1 MLTTSAAIPVKAEP
15 TPIPLDAERIDA
27 SMLSEGNVFYVGTAA
42 ANLAEEDAVYEFP
55 VYREGDLSGEASVTV
70 HTVDMTAVYGE
81 DYEIVDANAEI
92 DGDGRSVLETLVT
105 DAQNESEESPDSSV
119 TDTADT
125 EPDTPDYGLEKI
137 LAEND
142 YASEAE
148 EDPDGGAEEKS
159 LRELKE
165 EQTGEDTRDPYYSET
180 SESITQEMVQAL
192 VPEAM
197 QSVKYSS
204 EFTLTFAPDEAEKTI
219 RFRLIDD
226 NKSEGAE
233 GFSIV
238 LLNPENAELCS
249 PFSMA
254 ATIADD
260 EPVVHSAVTFS
271 NKSYR
276 SKDGQVSVKITRKG
290 AEYSLCKFI
299 LRSSGDTAVSDE
311 NYSEINDEIVFLP
324 YETEKNIDIPV
335 RGSGEFKLL
344 ICELSACEE
353 GKYTEAAI
361 KIDEPEDGEISP
373 LAATAQIASLD
384 EGVQSV
390 AEGKKPTPSEAD
402 VMQEVTVNGRD
413 CMLCYNLPSGWPAVH
428 PTMGYIYELGYD
440 VPPEVGVYYFPPDE
454 AHGGN
459 FVYDLRYGDSADTGG
474 SVETSVYS
482 HDDGMDDMTKNY
494 AHIKYYNQIMWEQG
508 GRFARSKDK
517 FFEPIYFQF
526 AVPNWVEYDS
536 GGNGNR
542 IRFSLGRNLDGDSSV
557 INELYGDV
565 DDEYVGTGDTNGTYN
580 SEMKPGR
587 IKLTESDPSVKYYVQ
602 VTSIDHDSW
611 CPKSYMRYYGMAAM
625 YKRYD
630 IQVKDASSLTYKRG
644 WNKDKN
650 DYDTYAFM
658 PFQVSTDNGVDVGD
672 SKYRGVYANIDE
684 ASQNMV
690 IDVKTAGI
698 DNHNGIFGT
707 ISGYDIMLTPGDSQ
721 NQVKLSYPEDFL
733 NFVNTTYGGDVYNA
747 EYDKVHANLN
757 QIVTDKY
764 FISWIG
770 KNEKRTY
777 SDGSDYDGYHQ
788 KLDITP
794 RADYLPI
801 NVTVLSPIVNEGDH
815 NDGAFVDPNL
825 TVGEHKFN
833 VGDQLNMEAI
843 AYDTSRYEAVGYA
856 VSYDKGI
863 TWDFIA
869 SEENRDTLFLEQNYV
884 TEGYTVRPLIVEK
897 KNRIEIIYDNGA
909 ENYLEVQNLISKDEL
924 KRIIDSEDEAN
935 KAADEELLDRNFIDM
950 SLATSE
956 SGASDTSSS
965 EPLTGA
971 AELAARLNPTVG
983 NIYTIN
989 IMSRE
994 DENYIYRPII
1004 THKGNAASAGPY
1016 TTNSYNLTA
1025 GQLAGDNVIH
1035 ISYKKVAKKELT
1047 SFNLKGSLLIKSN
1060 TIRNTTYATTSTAA
1074 SGYTVSAGAGTQS
1087 ESTETSKN
1095 ENYQPYKYTIDG
1107 VSAAVGEDGTFLL
1120 EGVHG
1125 QAGDVITVMA
1135 SNDIFG
1141 GQVVNVTLSDRGG
1154 VDRESGNFIVNM
1166 QKVEIAYP
1174 EFAPSFAGVSYRYTG
1189 GEVDDTDN
1197 TISISDKLLTLQ
1209 FSVNPNG
1216 HTVKKVMVN
1225 IVSTTGATTEYTA
1238 EQSSSDSNSYTVE
1251 IEGLTET
1258 AHSGDRIYAYIVAD
1272 DGQTATS
1279 DELDDNGNSTGKQ
1292 VVNEIDTYYPVVDTG
1307 LMFQNESNKTK
1318 PQTYDYLQAQT
1329 VDIPIIGSATGVG
1342 QTGKINL
1349 KRLDWD
1355 NNTGYTYQLNFDTT
1369 FDSAVTPTNKDKLN
1383 KVKQFH
1389 EHGKNMPTNKA
1400 LAEDL
1405 MLKLSPD
1412 YGADYT
1418 SGTLWD
1424 DLEDPSQYFEETGK
1438 YDEEIDMMTKLAQ
1451 AQKDSAW
1458 TGFNSKKLSVNA
1470 ALLFA
1475 FDFVFSPET
1484 NSYIFSYGTVAI
1496 GGTFTYNKTLY
1507 VKAFKVPIFV
1517 NLVLTLQGNLV
1528 ANYSTTEGR
1537 NAFDSGY
1544 FTGYEGNLADLLA
1557 EDYNMDFNV
1566 MLTGKIQ
1573 GGVGVCGVL
1582 SARGYASLTLQYDLQ
1597 CSTLESGALF
1607 TITGG
1612 IGIDLLLFSFDI
1624 DIVSGTFGFG
1634 TLANKSSY
1642 SLFGGLVSKGTINI
1656 SALEPLA
1663 INADGDKI
1671 IAADE
1676 TQTISEHT
1684 YSNGSADMSGFGAG
1698 SEVMPMSVPK
1708 AVSIHTLLNNAAER
1722 TRPHIIPLGG
1732 GRRLVTFIGNNA
1744 DRGGANG
1751 ATLYYSVY
1759 DGAWSMPQP
1768 VAEDGTADS
1777 DPVMDMSD
1785 GKVYIAW
1792 ADANGTSDADDGT
1805 AEVLNRFGISMA
1817 VYDVESGAMSDEIT
1831 VTDDRFMNSSP
1842 QLAIDGDSVYV
1853 SYIKRDLTDMQND
1866 IELMDAGHLYSTMA
1880 SVTYNAATGAAD
1892 GERLI
1897 PIRHELTDPL
1907 VEDYQTQIYKTG
1919 GKTFMLSAY
1928 TVDGDEDIYTP
1939 EDREL
1944 YLGITDP
1951 DTDEEYYPIRITNNA
1966 VADTTPQLTEL
1977 NGEVYLTWLEDGYM
1991 FDIINLSGIIGNMF
2005 DSGQNGGISAYENA
2019 DKSADGW
2026 WIRSASEVGMSE
2038 EDYDGTIFSKIAE
2051 GDFNTARTNL
2061 RGNPELM
2068 TGIGSYKLVTDGDN
2082 VYVFYTEPSHD
2093 HESSGMEI
2101 FGARMESGG
2110 TFTAGVQITDEDKVI
2125 DELDLYMN
2133 EDGKIGAVSNYYS
2146 QWIDG
2151 AGNIQYGDN
2160 SLVEID
2166 FEPESSVKIEDGI
2179 TFPNSIVPGANDM
2192 IDFSVE
2198 NDGLLDAHGY
2208 NIKVSEIKDGAENVI
2223 FDRDYDTILK
2233 SGETADISV
2242 PWTVPADAANME
2254 IKVEITEHGANGSI
2268 TETEK
2273 VPYEARLRMSEVNV
2287 TRSKN
2292 EYTASVKIVNNGNIA
2307 SEATTAELTASDSN
2321 YNKIRSFGTV
2331 EIPSVEAGGETEVSI
2346 TFKPNIKDFDAHQY
2360 INLKL
2365 AAENGEEAYGK
2376 ISGLVPVI
2384 AEINDGAKSVDV
2396 AAGEAV
2402 PIETKAAP
2410 WGSTAGTAQYYSS
2423 DNGVA
2428 VVNGDGEIVGV
2439 SEGTATIYAY
2449 YTSCE
2454 AEDEI
2459 TVNVLPAGKSG
2470 GGEALKPS
2478 ISVEDNVITVTIDRD
2493 AVVIA
2498 ADYDPDTNKL
2508 ERVYTKAVKLADGE
2522 RQTINAAEEWD
2533 MTGIGS
2539 EDKIMLWDSPDK
2551 MMPLCGAWT
2560 AGSAD

>member
-1 MLTTSAAIPVKAEP
+1 MLISSAVIPVKAEP

-27 SMLSEGNVFYVGTAA
+27 YMLPEGNVFYVGTAA

-70 HTVDMTAVYGE
+70 HTIDMTAVYGE
-81 DYEIVDANAEI
+81 DYEIVDTDAEV
-92 DGDGRSVLETLVT
+92 DGDGKSILETLVT
-105 DAQNESEESPDSSV
+105 DAQNEPEELPDFSAA
-119 TDTADT
+119 DAEDT
-125 EPDTPDYGLEKI
+125 ESEKI

-142 YASEAE
+142 YASDTE
-148 EDPDGGAEEKS
+148 EDFDGGAEEKS

-165 EQTGEDTRDPYYSET
+165 EQTGEDTRDPYYSEID
-180 SESITQEMVQAL
+180 ESITQEMAQVL

-204 EFTLTFAPDEAEKTI
+204 EFTLTFAPNEGEKII
-219 RFRLIDD
+219 RFRIIDD

-249 PFSMA
+249 PFLMA
-254 ATIADD
+254 VTIADD
-260 EPVVHSAVTFS
+260 EPVVHSTVTFS

-276 SKDGQVSVKITRKG
+276 SKDGKVSVKITRKG
-290 AEYSLCKFI
+290 AEYSLCKFQ

-353 GKYTEAAI
+353 GKYTEASI

-373 LAATAQIASLD
+373 LAAANGIQIASSD
-384 EGVQSV
+384 GDVQSF

-402 VMQEVTVNGRD
+402 VMQEVTINGRD
-413 CMLCYNLPSGWPAVH
+413 CMLCYNLPSGWPNTH
-428 PTMGYIYELGYD
+428 PTMGYIYEMGYD
-440 VPPEVGVYYFPPDE
+440 VPPEVGVYYFPPDKE
-454 AHGGN
+454 HGGN

-474 SVETSVYS
+474 SVEASVYS
-482 HDDGMDDMTKNY
+482 HDESTGDMTKSY
-494 AHIKYYNQIMWEQG
+494 AHIKYYNQIMWEEG
-508 GRFARSKDK
+508 GRFARSEDQ

-526 AVPNWVEYDS
+526 AVPNWVEYDA
-536 GGNGNR
+536 GGNDNR
-542 IRFSLGRNLDGDSSV
+542 IRFSLGRELDGDSSV
-557 INELYGDV
+557 VSELYGDV
-565 DDEYVGTGDTNGTYN
+565 EDEYVGTGDKNGEYN

-587 IKLTESDPSVKYYVQ
+587 IELRESDPFVKYYVQ
-602 VTSIDHDSW
+602 VTAMDHNAW
-611 CPKSYMRYYGMAAM
+611 CPASYMRYYGMAAM

-644 WNKDKN
+644 WNKDKEA
-650 DYDTYAFM
+650 YDTYAFM

-672 SKYRGVYANIDE
+672 GKYRGVYTNIDE

-707 ISGYDIMLTPGDSQ
+707 IKGYDIMITPGDSQ

-733 NFVNTTYGGDVYNA
+733 NFVNETYGNEAYNA
-747 EYDKVHANLN
+747 EHEKVYKDLN

-794 RADYLPI
+794 KADYLPI
-801 NVTVLSPIVNEGDH
+801 NVTVLSPIVNEGDK

-825 TVGEHKFN
+825 EIGTHQFN
-833 VGDQLNMEAI
+833 VGDQLNMESV

-856 VSYDKGI
+856 VSYDNGT

-869 SEENRDTLFLEQNYV
+869 SEENRDTLFLEQDYV
-884 TEGYTVRPLIVEK
+884 TTGYTVRPLIVEK
-897 KNRIEIIYDNGA
+897 KNRIEVIYDNGA
-909 ENYLEVQNLISKDEL
+909 ENYLEVQNLISQDEL
-924 KRIIDSEDEAN
+924 EMIIDNEDEAN
-935 KAADEELLDRNFIDM
+935 KAADEELLGRNFIDM
-950 SLATSE
+950 SLVTSE
-956 SGASDTSSS
+956 SGVSDTLPS
-965 EPLTGA
+965 ESLTGA
-971 AELAARLNPTVG
+971 AELSARLNPTVG
-983 NIYTIN
+983 SIYTIN
-989 IMSRE
+989 IMSKE
-994 DENYIYRPII
+994 DENYTYRPVI

-1016 TTNSYNLTA
+1016 TTNSYHLTA

-1047 SFNLKGSLLIKSN
+1047 SFKLKGSILIKSN
-1060 TIRNTTYATTSTAA
+1060 TIRDTTYATTSTAA
-1074 SGYTVSAGAGTQS
+1074 SGYTISAGAGTQS
-1087 ESTETSKN
+1087 KSTEVSNDNSK
-1095 ENYQPYKYTIDG
+1095 YQPYEYTIDG
-1107 VSAAVGEDGTFLL
+1107 VSTTAGEDGTFLL
-1120 EGVHG
+1120 DGVHG
-1125 QAGDVITVMA
+1125 QAGDVITVLA

-1141 GQVVNVTLSDRGG
+1141 GQVINVTLSDRGS
-1154 VDRESGNFIVNM
+1154 VDRESGNFVVNM
-1166 QKVEIAYP
+1166 QKVEMAYP
-1174 EFAPSFAGVSYRYTG
+1174 EFAPSFRGVSYYYTG
-1189 GEVDDTDN
+1189 GSVDDTDN

-1209 FSVNPNG
+1209 FSVDPNG
-1216 HTVKKVMVN
+1216 HKVKKVMVN

-1238 EQSSSDSNSYTVE
+1238 EQSTSDSNSYTVS

-1279 DELDDNGNSTGKQ
+1279 DELDDNGEPTGKQ
-1292 VVNEIDTYYPVVDTG
+1292 VVNQIDTYYPVVDTG

-1329 VDIPIIGSATGVG
+1329 VDIPIIGSATGMG

-1349 KRLDWD
+1349 KKLDWED
-1355 NNTGYTYQLNFDTT
+1355 GNGYTYQLNFDTT
-1369 FDSAVTPTNKDKLN
+1369 FDSAVTPTNKDKMN

-1389 EHGKNMPTNKA
+1389 EHGKKMPENQA

-1405 MLKLSPD
+1405 MLELTVD
-1412 YGADYT
+1412 EAMGAPW
-1418 SGTLWD
+1418 GEF
-1424 DLEDPSQYFEETGK
+1424 EDPSQFFEKNGK
-1438 YDEEIDMMTKLAQ
+1438 YNDEIDMMTKLVQ

-1496 GGTFTYNKTLY
+1496 GGTFTFNKTLY

-1528 ANYSTTEGR
+1528 SNYSTAEGR
-1537 NAFDSGY
+1537 NAFDAGY
-1544 FTGYEGNLADLLA
+1544 FTGYEGNLADLMS
-1557 EDYNMDFNV
+1557 EDYNGDFNV

-1582 SARGYASLTLQYDLQ
+1582 SARGYASLTIQYDLQ

-1634 TLANKSSY
+1634 TLSNKSSY
-1642 SLFGGLVSKGTINI
+1642 SLFGGLVSKGTIDI
-1656 SALEPLA
+1656 SAFEPLS
-1663 INADGDKI
+1663 INADADGDGDKV
-1671 IAADE
+1671 IASDE
-1676 TQTISEHT
+1676 TQTVSEHT
-1684 YSNGSADMSGFGAG
+1684 YSNGSTDMSGFGAG

-1722 TRPHIIPLGG
+1722 TRPHIIPLGD
-1732 GRRLVTFIGNNA
+1732 GRKLVTFIGNNA
-1744 DRGGANG
+1744 DRDEANG

-1759 DGAWSMPQP
+1759 DGAWSIPQP

-1777 DPVMDMSD
+1777 DPIMELSD

-1817 VYDVESGAMSDEIT
+1817 VYDVKSGTMGDEIT

-1842 QLAIDGDSVYV
+1842 QLAIDGDNVYV

-1866 IELMDAGHLYSTMA
+1866 IELMDAGYLYSTMA
-1880 SVTYNAATGAAD
+1880 SVTYNAATGAA
-1892 GERLI
+1892 GNERLI

-1944 YLGITDP
+1944 YLEIANL
-1951 DTDEEYYPIRITNNA
+1951 DTGEEYYPIRITNNA

-2005 DSGQNGGISAYENA
+2005 DSEQNGGVSAYEKA
-2019 DKSADGW
+2019 DKSVDGW
-2026 WIRSASEVGMSE
+2026 WIQSAGEVGMSE
-2038 EDYDGTIFSKIAE
+2038 EEYDGTIFSKIAK

-2082 VYVFYTEPSHD
+2082 VYVFYTEPNHD

-2110 TFTAGVQITDEDKVI
+2110 TFTTGVQITDEDKVI

-2133 EDGKIGAVSNYYS
+2133 EDGKMGAVSNYYS

-2151 AGNIQYGDN
+2151 AGHIQYGDN

-2179 TFPNSIVPGANDM
+2179 SFPNSIVPGTNDM
-2192 IDFSVE
+2192 IDFSVK

-2208 NIKVSEIKDGAENVI
+2208 NIKVSEIKDSSENVI

-2233 SGETADISV
+2233 SGETTDISV
-2242 PWTVPADAANME
+2242 PWTIPDDAANTE
-2254 IKVEITEHGANGSI
+2254 IKVEIAEHGANGSI

-2273 VPYEARLRMSEVNV
+2273 VPYEARPQMSEVNV
-2287 TRSKN
+2287 MRNKN
-2292 EYTASVKIVNNGNIA
+2292 EYTASAKIVNNGNLA
-2307 SEATTAELTASDSN
+2307 SEATTAELTALDSN
-2321 YNKIRSFGTV
+2321 YNKIRSLGTV

-2365 AAENGEEAYGK
+2365 ATENGEEAYGK
-2376 ISGLVPVI
+2376 ILGAVPVI
-2384 AEINDGAKSVDV
+2384 AEINGGAESVDI
-2396 AAGEAV
+2396 AAGETA

-2410 WGSTAGTAQYYSS
+2410 WGLIAGNVQYYSS

-2428 VVNGDGEIVGV
+2428 VVNDDGEIVGV

-2449 YTSCE
+2449 YTLCG

-2459 TVNVLPAGKSG
+2459 TVNVLPSDQSG
-2470 GGEALKPS
+2470 GGETETSKFS

-2508 ERVYTKAVKLADGE
+2508 KGVYTKAVKIADGE
-2522 RQTINAAEEWD
+2522 LQSINAADEWG
-2533 MTGIGS
+2533 MTEIGS
-2539 EDKIMLWDSPDK
+2539 EDKIMLWDSLDK
-2551 MMPLCGAWT
+2551 MTPLSDTW
-2560 AGSAD
+2560 SAE